1 MTRKQ
6 NDKSSGYAHLAELA
20 ASTLREG
27 ARINRSRERTG
38 FVSVL
43 DDAQE
48 AHAAFAAVAGLAE
61 CARDDQ
67 GISVRGHELAALLR
81 VVNARLERAIDVASA
96 AAAGESGAVVFMR
109 D

>member
-1 MTRKQ
+1 MSRTWEDKQ
-6 NDKSSGYAHLAELA
+6 YERLAEAA
-20 ASTLREG
+20 ASALRLG
-27 ARINRSRERTG
+27 DRRSREKERKG

-109 D
+109 E

>member
-1 MTRKQ
+1 MSRTWEDKQ
-6 NDKSSGYAHLAELA
+6 YERLAEA
-20 ASTLREG
+20 TAKALRIG
-27 ARINRSRERTG
+27 DRRSREKEQKG

>member
-1 MTRKQ
+1 M
-6 NDKSSGYAHLAELA
+6 SGKRRDEQFERLAELT
-20 ASTLREG
+20 ASAFKAG
-27 ARINRSRERTG
+27 ERRVHQKERDG

-43 DDAQE
+43 DDALE
-48 AHAAFAAVAGLAE
+48 AHAAFAAVAGLAG

-67 GISVRGHELAALLR
+67 GISVQGYELAALLR
-81 VVNARLERAIDVASA
+81 VVNARLGRAIDVASA

>member
-1 MTRKQ
+1 MSRTWENKQ
-6 NDKSSGYAHLAELA
+6 YERLAEAA
-20 ASTLREG
+20 ASALRLG
-27 ARINRSRERTG
+27 DRRSREKEQKG

-109 D
+109 E

>member
-1 MTRKQ
+1 MSSTWEEEKYARLTELIASAFQVGEKRVREKERK
-6 NDKSSGYAHLAELA
+6 
-20 ASTLREG
+20 
-27 ARINRSRERTG
+27 G

-109 D
+109 E